1 MKINRFLLLAAGLS
15 LAITFALSC
24 SGGDDNDGG
33 GTSSSSGGGD
43 DYPVA
48 SNCSLN
54 GEPVTIGTQTWMAE
68 NLNCNV
74 SGSKCPPEGTYGDL
88 SDANTAVCDTY
99 GRYYTWATAMALPS
113 NCNSTSCA
121 SLINAKHRGICPEG
135 WHIPSDVEWT
145 TLTDFAGGSSTAGTK
160 LKATTNWE
168 CGNGTNDYG
177 FSALP
182 SGSGVYTLGGNVLL
196 TGGSNGYHGYWW
208 SASEG
213 NASNAWYRYIHCS
226 YEKVERINYDKTHFY
241 SVRCVKD

>member
-1 MKINRFLLLAAGLS
+1 MSIKLIKIALAAVLVI
-15 LAITFALSC
+15 AITFTFSC
-24 SGGDDNDGG
+24 SGGDDDGG
-33 GTSSSSGGGD
+33 GGNSGD
-43 DYPVA
+43 DYPAA

-54 GEPVTIGTQTWMAE
+54 GKSVTIGTQTWMAE

-74 SGSKCPPEGTYGDL
+74 SGSKCPPEGEWGDL
-88 SDANTAVCDTY
+88 SDVNTTTCDTY

-135 WHIPSDVEWT
+135 WHIPSDAEWT

-160 LKATTNWE
+160 LKATTNWA
-168 CGNGTNDYG
+168 CGNGTDDYG

-182 SGSGVYTLGGNVLL
+182 GGSGITSLGEIVLK
-196 TGGSNGYHGYWW
+196 GGSNGYHGYWW

-226 YEKVERINYDKTHFY
+226 YEKVERVNYYKTHFY